1 MRTMERLYQ
10 RVERLQR
17 TRPRLARAGLSLLR
31 PLRNECGHYGN
42 ESRQGLIYFDAT
54 WIAPIAFQTPAD
66 KAFAKIL
73 AAVTILRVGVYVTTA
88 MTVTVPVVDFDRRIT
103 PGSDT
108 GRVGSSPARLTF
120 PSPVG
125 TAAIG
130 TVIYKNCQVDLNAG
144 DEVVFELVTAAT
156 AGGGIPFMEYVARH
170 TAPTDNADMV
180 AGS

>member
-1 MRTMERLYQ
+1 M
-10 RVERLQR
+10 
-17 TRPRLARAGLSLLR
+17 LAHLLR
-31 PLRNECGHYGN
+31 SFANRLEPTRSVRPGRALPPIAGGSYGN
-42 ESRQGLIYFDAT
+42 ESRQGLIYFDAA
-54 WIAPIAFQTPAD
+54 WIAPIALQTPAD

-73 AAVTILRVGVYVTTA
+73 AAVTILRVGVYITTA
-88 MTVTVPVVDFDRRIT
+88 MTVTSPVVDFDRRIT

-120 PSPVG
+120 PAV
-125 TAAIG
+125 AACVIG
-130 TVIYKNCQVDLNAG
+130 AVIYKNCQVDLNAG